1 VAKETIGQ
9 SQDFVLG
16 QGLRQVVIN
25 SSSPYWAL
33 VDAKGNLR
41 VFAELTADPDR
52 PDVRP
57 REAYHALLSPMFP
70 GWTVR
75 VLQLF
80 WPDPVPRQAF
90 QCQVETCR
98 VGAAHQVG
106 AARRVGA
113 VQKMNG
119 ENTPVPPWP
128 GHQPVLADRPGDRQ
142 AQVMNEG
149 LALLREGLLL
159 FVQSAP
165 LPFARRTILDFVL
178 SGQNESLAWWEGMSG
193 TLREFGL
200 RVRPLSA
207 EEILE
212 LARWVFNPNLE
223 G

>member
-1 VAKETIGQ
+1 MAKATIGQ

-16 QGLRQVVIN
+16 QGLRQVGIN
-25 SSSPYWAL
+25 SLSPYWAL
-33 VDAKGNLR
+33 ADAKGNLR
-41 VFAELTADPDR
+41 VFAELTADSDR

-57 REAYHALLSPMFP
+57 REAYHAMLSSMFL

-90 QCQVETCR
+90 QCQVEMCR

-106 AARRVGA
+106 AAR
-113 VQKMNG
+113 KMNG
-119 ENTPVPPWP
+119 EKTGPVM
-128 GHQPVLADRPGDRQ
+128 
-142 AQVMNEG
+142 MNEG
-149 LALLREGLLL
+149 QALLREGLLL

-165 LPFARRTILDFVL
+165 LPFARRTILEFVL

-193 TLREFGL
+193 TLQEFGL
-200 RVRPLSA
+200 RVSPLSA

-212 LARWVFNPNLE
+212 LARWVFNPSLE

>member
-1 VAKETIGQ
+1 VAKATIGQ

-16 QGLRQVVIN
+16 QGLRQVGIN

-41 VFAELTADPDR
+41 VFAELTADSDR

-57 REAYHALLSPMFP
+57 REAYHAMLSSMFP

-75 VLQLF
+75 LLQLF

-98 VGAAHQVG
+98 VGAA
-106 AARRVGA
+106 
-113 VQKMNG
+113 
-119 ENTPVPPWP
+119 
-128 GHQPVLADRPGDRQ
+128 L
-142 AQVMNEG
+142 MNEG
-149 LALLREGLLL
+149 QALLREGLLL

-165 LPFARRTILDFVL
+165 LPFARRTILEFVL

-193 TLREFGL
+193 TLQEFGL
-200 RVRPLSA
+200 CVRPLSA
-207 EEILE
+207 EEILPSRCCAE
-212 LARWVFNPNLE
+212 LARWVFNPSLE

>member
-1 VAKETIGQ
+1 MAKGTIGQ

-16 QGLRQVVIN
+16 QGLRQVGIN

-41 VFAELTADPDR
+41 VFAELTADSDR

-57 REAYHALLSPMFP
+57 REAYHAMLSSMFP

-80 WPDPVPRQAF
+80 WPDPAPRQAF
-90 QCQVETCR
+90 QCQVETW
-98 VGAAHQVG
+98 
-106 AARRVGA
+106 
-113 VQKMNG
+113 KMNS

-128 GHQPVLADRPGDRQ
+128 GRQPVLADRPGDRQ

-149 LALLREGLLL
+149 QALLREGLLL
-159 FVQSAP
+159 FIQSAP
-165 LPFARRTILDFVL
+165 LPFARRTILEFVL
-178 SGQNESLAWWEGMSG
+178 SGQNESLAWWEGMRG
-193 TLREFGL
+193 TLQEFGL
-200 RVRPLSA
+200 RVSPLSA

>member
-1 VAKETIGQ
+1 MAKETIGQ

-16 QGLRQVVIN
+16 QGLRQVGIN
-25 SSSPYWAL
+25 SLSPYWAL
-33 VDAKGNLR
+33 ADAKGNLR
-41 VFAELTADPDR
+41 VFAELTADSDR

-57 REAYHALLSPMFP
+57 REAYHAMLSSMFP

-75 VLQLF
+75 LLQLF

-90 QCQVETCR
+90 QCQVENCQL
-98 VGAAHQVG
+98 GAAHQVG

-113 VQKMNG
+113 AQKMNG
-119 ENTPVPPWP
+119 ENTGPAP
-128 GHQPVLADRPGDRQ
+128 
-142 AQVMNEG
+142 MNEG
-149 LALLREGLLL
+149 QALLREGLLL

-165 LPFARRTILDFVL
+165 LPFARRTILEFVL
-178 SGQNESLAWWEGMSG
+178 TGQNESLAWWEGMSG
-193 TLREFGL
+193 TLQEFGL

>member
-1 VAKETIGQ
+1 VAKATIGQ

-16 QGLRQVVIN
+16 QGLRQVGIN

-41 VFAELTADPDR
+41 VFAELTADSDR

-57 REAYHALLSPMFP
+57 REAYHAMLSSMFP

-98 VGAAHQVG
+98 VGAVRSTYSAHQVG
-106 AARRVGA
+106 AAR
-113 VQKMNG
+113 KMNG
-119 ENTPVPPWP
+119 ENTGPA
-128 GHQPVLADRPGDRQ
+128 L
-142 AQVMNEG
+142 MNEG
-149 LALLREGLLL
+149 QALLREGLLL

-165 LPFARRTILDFVL
+165 LPFARRTILEFVL

-193 TLREFGL
+193 TLQEFGL
-200 RVRPLSA
+200 RVSPLSA

>member
-1 VAKETIGQ
+1 VAKATIGQ

-16 QGLRQVVIN
+16 QGLRQVG
-25 SSSPYWAL
+25 PYWAL
-33 VDAKGNLR
+33 ADAKGNLR
-41 VFAELTADPDR
+41 VFAELTADSDR

-57 REAYHALLSPMFP
+57 REAYHAMLSSMFP

-98 VGAAHQVG
+98 AGAAHQVG
-106 AARRVGA
+106 AAR
-113 VQKMNG
+113 KMNG

-128 GHQPVLADRPGDRQ
+128 GCQDRQ

-149 LALLREGLLL
+149 QALLREGLLL

-165 LPFARRTILDFVL
+165 LPFARRTILEFVL
-178 SGQNESLAWWEGMSG
+178 VGQNESLAWWEGVSG
-193 TLREFGL
+193 MLQEFGL
-200 RVRPLSA
+200 RVSPLSA